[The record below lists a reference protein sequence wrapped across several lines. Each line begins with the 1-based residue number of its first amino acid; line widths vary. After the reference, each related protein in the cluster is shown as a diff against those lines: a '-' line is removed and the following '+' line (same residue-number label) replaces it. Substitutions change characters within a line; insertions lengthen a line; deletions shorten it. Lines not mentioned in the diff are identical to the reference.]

1 MLIARTCLGGMVTAP
16 HHLAAETGA
25 SVLREGGNAIEAM
38 IAAAA
43 TIAVTYPH
51 MNGIGGDGF
60 WLIARAGAP
69 PVAIEAC
76 GPAAALAS
84 AEAYRAEGLKSVP
97 LRGPKAAVTVAGAVA
112 GWSKAREVSKALGG
126 RLPLKRLLEDAIRYA
141 HDGVPVSSS
150 VAFRARLR
158 WPELSCISGYAETFG
173 QDGPLRE
180 GAILKQPKLAATLQ
194 RLAGAGL
201 DDFYRG
207 DLARS
212 MADDLEAAASAL
224 RLDDLEAFMVRFVEP
239 LNTRLRAGNVYNL
252 PPPTQGVTTLMIL
265 KLFERLGVVES
276 DTFEHLHGLVES
288 TKRAYLVREAALGDP
303 IRMSID
309 CRDWLEEPFIA
320 REAAK
325 IDCDRAAPWP
335 HPSGEGD
342 TIWMGA
348 ADAQGTVVSY
358 IQSIFKDFGSG
369 IVLPGTGVLWQ
380 NRGFGFS
387 LKPGPNELGP
397 RRLPFHTLNPA
408 LARLDDGRTLAFGT
422 MGGDGQPQT
431 LATIFTR
438 HVVYGQDMQAAITS
452 PRWFLG
458 SRWGAPEPTLNLEN
472 RYKDE
477 IVAEMKNA
485 GHRVELVRSFD
496 ELMGHAGMVSIDR
509 GGVIRA
515 ASDPRADG
523 SCAGI

>member
-1 MLIARTCLGGMVTAP
+1 MLTARTCLGGMITAP

-76 GPAAALAS
+76 GPAAGLAS
-84 AEAYRAEGLKSVP
+84 AEAYRAQGLKAVP
-97 LRGPKAAVTVAGAVA
+97 LRGPMAAVTVAGAVA
-112 GWSKAREVSKALGG
+112 GWSKALEVSKAAGG
-126 RLPLKRLLEDAIRYA
+126 RLPMRRLVEDAVRYA
-141 HDGVPVSSS
+141 RDGVPVSSS
-150 VAFRARLR
+150 VAFRSRLR
-158 WPELSCISGYAETFG
+158 WPELSRICGYTETFG
-173 QDGPLRE
+173 PNGPLQE

-194 RLAGAGL
+194 RLTAAGL

-212 MADDLEAAASAL
+212 MAADLEAAGSAL
-224 RLDDLEAFMVRFVEP
+224 RLDDFEAFKARFVEP

-252 PPPTQGVTTLMIL
+252 PPPAQGVTTLMIL
-265 KLFERLGVVES
+265 KLFERLGVEEGDS
-276 DTFEHLHGLVES
+276 FEHLHGLVES
-288 TKRAYLVREAALGDP
+288 AKRAYLVRDAGLGDP
-303 IRMSID
+303 TRMSVD
-309 CRDWLEEPFIA
+309 CRDWLDDAFIA
-320 REAAK
+320 REAGR
-325 IDCDRAAPWP
+325 IDRERAAPWP
-335 HPSGEGD
+335 HPSGDGD

-369 IVLPGTGVLWQ
+369 IVLPDTGVLWQ

-397 RRLPFHTLNPA
+397 RRLPLHTLNPA

-438 HVVYGQDMQAAITS
+438 HVLFGQDMQAAITS

-458 SRWGAPEPTLNLEN
+458 SRWGAPEPMLNLES
-472 RYKDE
+472 RYEEGLVD
-477 IVAEMKNA
+477 AMKTA
-485 GHRVELVRSFD
+485 GHRVELVAPFD
-496 ELMGHAGMVSIDR
+496 ELMGHAGMLSIDR

-515 ASDPRADG
+515 ACDPRADG
-523 SCAGI
+523 SCAGN

>member
-25 SVLREGGNAIEAM
+25 AVLREGGNAIEAM

-97 LRGPKAAVTVAGAVA
+97 LRGPKAAVTVAGAIS
-112 GWSKAREVSKALGG
+112 GWSKALEVSKAAGG
-126 RLPLKRLLEDAIRYA
+126 KLSLTRLLDDAICYA
-141 HDGVPVSSS
+141 RNGVPVSSS

-158 WPELSCISGYAETFG
+158 WAQLSPVSGYAETFG
-173 QDGPLRE
+173 QDGPLQE
-180 GAILKQPKLAATLQ
+180 GAILKQPKLAATLA
-194 RLAGAGL
+194 RLIDAGL

-212 MADDLEAAASAL
+212 MAADLETAGSAL
-224 RLDDLEAFMVRFVEP
+224 RLGDFEAFNARFVEP
-239 LNTRLRAGNVYNL
+239 LHARLSVGDVYNL

-265 KLFERLGVVES
+265 KLFERLSVQQGES
-276 DTFEHLHGLVES
+276 FEHFHGLVES
-288 TKRAYLVREAALGDP
+288 AKRAYLVRDAALGDP
-303 IRMSID
+303 NRMTVD
-309 CRDWLEEPFIA
+309 CRDWLDDAFIA
-320 REAAK
+320 HEAAR
-325 IDCDRAAPWP
+325 IDSARAAPWP
-335 HPSGEGD
+335 HPSGDGD

-369 IVLPGTGVLWQ
+369 VVLPGTGVLWQ

-387 LKPGPNELGP
+387 LNPGPNELGP
-397 RRLPFHTLNPA
+397 GRLPFHTLNPA
-408 LARLDDGRTLAFGT
+408 LARLHDGRTLAFGT

-438 HVVYGQDMQAAITS
+438 HIHFGQDMQAAITA

-458 SRWGAPEPTLNLEN
+458 SNWGAANPTLNLES
-472 RYKDE
+472 RYDGGLVK
-477 IVAEMKNA
+477 AMQRA
-485 GHRVELVRSFD
+485 GHAIEMVEPYD
-496 ELMGHAGMVSIDR
+496 ELMGHAGIVSID
-509 GGVIRA
+509 GAGVIRGA
-515 ASDPRADG
+515 TDPRADG
-523 SCAGI
+523 ACAGI